1 MRKIPDDA
9 QVCNV
14 MVGELSSL
22 KYQVSAFVR
31 LSEARI
37 LGELTEVPLPTRFLF
52 FLLGPAGSEA
62 KCIEIGRSLSTVMVD
77 EVGNLESGLHIRRC
91 T

>member
-14 MVGELSSL
+14 MVGELPSL

-37 LGELTEVPLPTRFLF
+37 LAEMTEVPLPTRFLF
-52 FLLGPAGSEA
+52 FLLGPAGSES

-77 EVGNLESGLHIRRC
+77 EVN
-91 T
+91 

>member
-14 MVGELSSL
+14 WVGELPSL
-22 KYQVSAFVR
+22 KYQVSGFVR
-31 LSEARI
+31 LSDARV
-37 LGELTEVPLPTRFLF
+37 LGEMTEVPLPTRFIF
-52 FLLGPAGSEA
+52 FLLGPMGNEG

-77 EVGNLESGLHIRRC
+77 EVKKIII
-91 T
+91 